1 MSKNIRR
8 KNKLHRL
15 KLGFDKYK
23 RDVKRKNPEASF
35 SNYPLYQYIRRSKL
49 KQKPEYSDTTKYFL
63 KNKSFFG
70 QENESFK
77 ENNILLI
84 PKVFSITDNYNET
97 TLFFK
102 RILNSLYQAP
112 SEEIKID
119 FKDCIQMDICAS
131 MCMDIILADFIKY
144 HKKRTRRYKVWS

>member
-1 MSKNIRR
+1 MSKSIRR

-49 KQKPEYSDTTKYFL
+49 KQKPEYSDTTKYFF

-70 QENESFK
+70 K
-77 ENNILLI
+77 ENKTITENDMLLV
-84 PKVFSITDNYNET
+84 PKIFSIIDNYNET
-97 TLFFK
+97 TLF
-102 RILNSLYQAP
+102 L
-112 SEEIKID
+112 
-119 FKDCIQMDICAS
+119 
-131 MCMDIILADFIKY
+131 
-144 HKKRTRRYKVWS
+144 KKNIRLLISKSFRGN